1 MAYTNSRLATCIIKS
16 PNYSKGRECI
26 NRITIHHMA
35 GNLSVERCGQ
45 VFANKSRQASS
56 NYGIGTDGRIGL
68 YVDEAN
74 RSWCSSNAKNDRMAV
89 TIEVANTTAGVTNKT
104 WDISKKAYD
113 SLIALCVDIC
123 QRNGFKS
130 VMSIDSLE
138 KGTIKQKTETANN
151 YKAPSGGLVLTQHNY
166 FNSTACP
173 GPYIKNRWNNIVAD
187 INKALGGAT
196 PTPHPTPTPTPSGLP
211 DENAIILGKYF
222 YTSPTDKAK
231 VDMGYVF
238 NPTYYSNHQSDI
250 ANIRKIYGT
259 KDTDLFRHFV
269 EHGMTEGRQAITSF
283 NLEAYKQDSIKNHK
297 SDLVIAYGDNNPAYY
312 EHYCRYGHSEGR
324 KAT

>member
-45 VFANKSRQASS
+45 VFANKNRQASS

-123 QRNGFKS
+123 RRNGFKS

-151 YKAPSGGLVLTQHNY
+151 YKAPSGVLVLTQHNY

-196 PTPHPTPTPTPSGLP
+196 PTPQPTPTPTPTPSP
-211 DENAIILGKYF
+211 TPSGKYM
-222 YTSPTDKAK
+222 YKG
-231 VDMGYVF
+231 VDYKWVF
-238 NPTYYSNHQSDI
+238 NPTYYADKYPDLKAAFGYDGAKLFDHFTT
-250 ANIRKIYGT
+250 YGM
-259 KDTDLFRHFV
+259 K
-269 EHGMTEGRQAITSF
+269 EKRQAIATF
-283 NLEAYKQDSIKNHK
+283 NVEAYANNNP
-297 SDLVIAYGDNNPAYY
+297 DLRTAYGMNWPAYY
-312 EHYCRYGHSEGR
+312 EHYCRYGHNEGR
-324 KAT
+324 KAV